1 MLNGM
6 SETRGKFA
14 DTLSMLRSAIVFV
27 PLVYLYTAIMGAI
40 SLTASLFDRGGRAQH
55 KIARLWARMILAT
68 LCSPVKVTGL
78 EHVNRES
85 ACVYASNHLS
95 SLDIP
100 IIYTSLPVQFRILA
114 KKELFRYPFM
124 GWHLRRSG
132 QIPID
137 VQDFD
142 EPAAEG
148 EKPADSAARNVITRG
163 KMDRTTVRSVV
174 ETLHSGTSLFVFPE
188 GGRSKTGHVK
198 RFMGGAFYFA
208 IKAQVGVVPMA
219 IVGAYEVLPMN
230 RYHVRPGPMELV
242 IGAPIP
248 TTGLKAR
255 KADMDALAARVKT
268 AVEDLYYSRA
278 KVMRPEQASQNSPVK
293 IER

>member
-1 MLNGM
+1 MPNRM
-6 SETRGKFA
+6 SESRGKFA
-14 DTLSMLRSAIVFV
+14 DTLSMLRSGFIFV
-27 PLVYLYTAIMGAI
+27 PLVYLYTAVMGAI
-40 SLTASLFDRGGRAQH
+40 SLTASLFDRGGRVQH
-55 KIARLWARMILAT
+55 KIARMWARMILAT
-68 LCSPVKVTGL
+68 LCSPVKVIGL
-78 EHVNRES
+78 EHVNGKC

-100 IIYTSLPVQFRILA
+100 TIYTALPVQFRILA

-137 VQDFD
+137 VKDFD
-142 EPAAEG
+142 EPAGEG
-148 EKPADSAARNVITRG
+148 EKPADPAAPNVITRG
-163 KMDRTTVRSVV
+163 KIDRATVRSVV

-188 GGRSKTGHVK
+188 GGRSKTGQVK

-208 IKAQVGVVPMA
+208 IKAQVDVVPMA

-248 TTGLKAR
+248 TAGLKPR
-255 KADMDALAARVKT
+255 KADMDWLAAKVK
-268 AVEDLYYSRA
+268 ASVENLYYSRA
-278 KVMRPEQASQNSPVK
+278 KVQRPEPGEKNAPVR
-293 IER
+293 IES